1 MDGDDVPWFYNER
14 ACIGMVAAAA
24 WQTGYIAIEEYSALK
39 GLEGEQKNGRAD
51 LWIYNPKSSTLAI
64 EAKFRWAWKALKPK
78 KLLQKL
84 DEAVKDALCY
94 QGGDKRIGAVFI
106 VPFFPTE
113 WKRSQVNEAI
123 GKMLQVVNEA
133 KPDAASWCFPKQ
145 CRGFR
150 FGENERERIFPGVI
164 VVMSVAPKVP

>member
-1 MDGDDVPWFYNER
+1 MREGSMLDKLVH
-14 ACIGMVAAAA
+14 
-24 WQTGYIAIEEYSALK
+24 AIVGLRDHDKEDIRQQAFDKKVEALLYSALK

-106 VPFFPTE
+106 VPF
-113 WKRSQVNEAI
+113 
-123 GKMLQVVNEA
+123 
-133 KPDAASWCFPKQ
+133 
-145 CRGFR
+145 
-150 FGENERERIFPGVI
+150 
-164 VVMSVAPKVP
+164 